1 MIYISQ
7 VHLKNYRRFHDV
19 AIPLHPHSVLI
30 GENNAGKT
38 SLLEL
43 LDFLFNP
50 TRRGLFIA
58 DTNLSHGMD
67 METAPIEV
75 TLTFSPWPGDQFE
88 PAERGILDPHV
99 DIYDGGKERVL
110 LKLVHQFDVEQ
121 GTTRTALRFLKAD
134 GEDDGGFSLA
144 NRIDIPFFT
153 VAAMR
158 DPSREIGER
167 RGTWARLMSMLE
179 IEQSKQ
185 DEVRTLGEEVGNKVL
200 ETVFGNETFEEA
212 KRTLSGVI
220 GAALWSDGQ
229 GELSFSATPADYR
242 NLLRSLEILVKNPGD
257 TEAMSILDQGDGTQS
272 MATAAL
278 LFAYVV
284 ALGYRDPKI
293 AIEEPESH
301 LHPHAIRS
309 FTTYLRSLN
318 HQTIISTHST
328 FVTDVADPEDIVL
341 LRRRGA
347 SSIAKTIGRGR
358 LTDLEKLQLS
368 RYIQGSTSEFFFAKA
383 VVLVEGQSEVAA
395 LPIFAEALGIELD
408 RLGISVIPVQ
418 GVNFRPFVRLF
429 QPDALDI
436 KHMII
441 CDNDQAAVVAARLL
455 KELGL
460 YSGSTDSSD
469 LEANRKTLEA
479 GGMHFLP
486 HGNFEDYL
494 LHEGHASSYV
504 QAIDQL
510 HYVGRLNSYVASR
523 AKGQAGYAT
532 EPVERHIKDFIASE
546 RAKPE
551 LAHLVAQVIVA
562 SAPDGS
568 QIPEYFKKVLGKAA
582 SLAREEYKLMAA
594 DGNSEET
601 SQ

>member
-469 LEANRKTLEA
+469 LEANRETLEA

>member
-257 TEAMSILDQGDGTQS
+257 TEAMSILGQGDGTQS

-408 RLGISVIPVQ
+408 RLGVSVIPVQ

-469 LEANRKTLEA
+469 LEANRETLEA

-504 QAIDQL
+504 HAIDQL

-562 SAPDGS
+562 SVPDGS

>member
-167 RGTWARLMSMLE
+167 RGTWARLMGMLE

-469 LEANRKTLEA
+469 LEANRETLEA

>member
-1 MIYISQ
+1 
-7 VHLKNYRRFHDV
+7 
-19 AIPLHPHSVLI
+19 
-30 GENNAGKT
+30 
-38 SLLEL
+38 
-43 LDFLFNP
+43 
-50 TRRGLFIA
+50 
-58 DTNLSHGMD
+58 
-67 METAPIEV
+67 
-75 TLTFSPWPGDQFE
+75 
-88 PAERGILDPHV
+88 
-99 DIYDGGKERVL
+99 
-110 LKLVHQFDVEQ
+110 
-121 GTTRTALRFLKAD
+121 
-134 GEDDGGFSLA
+134 
-144 NRIDIPFFT
+144 
-153 VAAMR
+153 
-158 DPSREIGER
+158 
-167 RGTWARLMSMLE
+167 MSMLE

-469 LEANRKTLEA
+469 LEANRETLEA

>member
-7 VHLKNYRRFHDV
+7 VHLKNYRRFDDV
-19 AIPLHPHSVLI
+19 RVPLHPHTVLI

-50 TRRGLFIA
+50 TRRGLFVA
-58 DTNLSHGMD
+58 DTNLSHGKD
-67 METAPIEV
+67 IETTPIEA
-75 TLTFSPWPGDQFE
+75 TFTFSPWPGDQFE
-88 PAERGILDPHV
+88 PFERGILDPHV

-110 LKLVHQFDVEQ
+110 LKLVHQFDLEQ
-121 GTTRTALRFLKAD
+121 GTTRTALRFIKAD

-144 NRIDIPFFT
+144 SRSNIPFFT
-153 VAAMR
+153 VVAMR
-158 DPSREIGER
+158 DPSRELSER

-200 ETVFGNETFEEA
+200 ETVFGDETFEEA
-212 KRTLSGVI
+212 QRTLSGVI
-220 GAALWSDGQ
+220 AAALWSDGQ

-242 NLLRSLEILVKNPGD
+242 NLLSSLEILVKNPGD
-257 TEAMSILDQGDGTQS
+257 AEAMSILDQGDGTQS

-278 LFAYVV
+278 LFAYV
-284 ALGYRDPKI
+284 AAAGYQDPKI

-309 FTTYLRSLN
+309 FTTYLRKLN

-328 FVTDVADPEDIVL
+328 FVTDVADPEEIVL
-341 LRRRGA
+341 LKRRGGN
-347 SSIAKTIGRGR
+347 SIAKTIERDH
-358 LTDLEKLQLS
+358 LSELEKLQLS
-368 RYIQGSTSEFFFAKA
+368 RYISGATSEFFFAKA
-383 VVLVEGQSEVAA
+383 VALVEGQSEVAS
-395 LPIFAEALGIELD
+395 LPIFAEGLGIELD
-408 RLGISVIPVQ
+408 RLAISVIPVQ
-418 GVNFRPFVRLF
+418 GDNFRPFVRLF

-436 KHMII
+436 KHII
-441 CDNDQAAVVAARLL
+441 MCDNDQAAVAAARLL

-460 YSGSTDSSD
+460 YGGSDGPAD
-469 LEANRKTLEA
+469 LEANRETLEA
-479 GGMHFLP
+479 LGLYFLP
-486 HGNFEDYL
+486 FGDFESYL
-494 LHEGHASSYV
+494 LNEGHATKYM

-510 HYVGRLNSYVASR
+510 HGVGRFASYVSIR
-523 AKGQAGYAT
+523 AKGDATYSSRPQAQQ
-532 EPVERHIKDFIASE
+532 IKDFIA
-546 RAKPE
+546 RAGGKPE
-551 LAHLVAQVIVA
+551 LARLVAQAIVA

-568 QIPEYFKKVLGKAA
+568 QIPDYFKRVLEQAA
-582 SLAREEYKLMAA
+582 TLAREEYKLMA
-594 DGNSEET
+594 DNGNSEST